1 MLSWHEKEEN
11 ILYSF
16 HHRTKYIYKLRIVLS
31 TQYKYRIT
39 LINVNLI
46 IFSTISL
53 TLSVPALFFLMT
65 ILENFRLFPL
75 QLILKQKWAPSVKW
89 EFDKSY
95 ELLSPQNV
103 HTQKHLHEILR
114 SLLSTLPSQGH
125 SCTSDHV
132 SVTDYFNFI
141 FVTTLHGRYCYLHNT
156 EEETGPY
163 EAV

>member
-53 TLSVPALFFLMT
+53 TLFCPSSFLFDDYSREFQTFPFATHSQTEMSSFCQMRIWQKLWTTFSSKCSHTETFAWNFKEFAEHSPFSRSFMYLRSCVSHWLFQLYFRDNPAW
-65 ILENFRLFPL
+65 
-75 QLILKQKWAPSVKW
+75 KV
-89 EFDKSY
+89 
-95 ELLSPQNV
+95 LLS
-103 HTQKHLHEILR
+103 
-114 SLLSTLPSQGH
+114 S
-125 SCTSDHV
+125 
-132 SVTDYFNFI
+132 
-141 FVTTLHGRYCYLHNT
+141 
-156 EEETGPY
+156 
-163 EAV
+163 